1 MRSPTVP
8 LNIQEFSASEHALGR
23 HKETYQFWR
32 LCPTCCDELN
42 AIDEDLAAM
51 TECRN
56 CDKPIS
62 GGKYCSNRCEDMDRF
77 PLPQDD
83 QEKFTTS
90 GGA

>member
-42 AIDEDLAAM
+42 DIDEALAA
-51 TECRN
+51 TAAREEAIAK
-56 CDKPIS
+56 DIAATAAFQS
-62 GGKYCSNRCEDMDRF
+62 ILSAVD
-77 PLPQDD
+77 
-83 QEKFTTS
+83 
-90 GGA
+90 